1 MSYEKKIRE
10 KLTAEQKSSLK
21 KGHQKGKSHSFRKKC
36 QCILLRAE
44 GKTVKELSTLYG
56 VGINTIYIWLKL
68 WKTEGIKGLYTKPGQ
83 GRPAKIDLNN
93 DYHTATI
100 KTMIENEP
108 KNLNRVVGQ
117 IKSKL
122 GIEVSKKTLIRFL
135 KNLNTH
141 GKDFVND

>member
-21 KGHQKGKSHSFRKKC
+21 KGYQTGKSHSFRKKC
-36 QCILLRAE
+36 QCILLRYE
-44 GKTVKELSTLYG
+44 GKTVNELSIMYG
-56 VGINTIYIWLKL
+56 VGKNTIYIWLNL
-68 WKTEGIKGLYTKPGQ
+68 WKTEGINGLYTKPGQ
-83 GRPAKIDLNN
+83 GRPPKINLNN
-93 DYHTATI
+93 RHHTTII
-100 KTMIENEP
+100 KTMVENEP

>member
-10 KLTAEQKSSLK
+10 KLTVEQKSSLK
-21 KGHQKGKSHSFRKKC
+21 KGYQTGKSHSFRKKC
-36 QCILLRAE
+36 QCILLRDE
-44 GKTVKELSTLYG
+44 GKTVQELSIMYG

-68 WKTEGIKGLYTKPGQ
+68 WKTEGIKGLHTKPGQ
-83 GRPAKIDLNN
+83 GRPPKFDLNN
-93 DYHTATI
+93 KTQTATI
-100 KTMIENEP
+100 KRMVENEP

-117 IKSKL
+117 VKSNL

-141 GKDFVND
+141 GKDSVSD